1 MEKALDLPM
10 AFARVFAA
18 FFASMMAY
26 NLLRPDGMGHAK
38 AKTA

>member
-1 MEKALDLPM
+1 MEKATELLLS
-10 AFARVFAA
+10 FARI
-18 FFASMMAY
+18 FASMMAY